1 MDITDVKIL
10 ELLQENSRISIS
22 EISKKVN
29 MSLSAVS
36 ERLKKLE
43 STDII
48 EKYTVILNPQYL
60 GKELSVLMNLC
71 LEQSRGVD
79 EFNEFIKSEPEILEC
94 HYITGEYDVSLKIV
108 TRNTATLEKLM
119 NRIKTYPGIKRSQT
133 NVILSSLKNKCSVSP
148 NVNDNV

>member
-1 MDITDVKIL
+1 MDVTDVKIL
-10 ELLQENSRISIS
+10 ELLQENSRVSIS

-60 GKELSVLMNLC
+60 GKELSVLMNRPFPEDRNEKYPHPGSTDEPDQSLSGHHED
-71 LEQSRGVD
+71 LHQYHSFQSEEQLLRCSSCRLIRT
-79 EFNEFIKSEPEILEC
+79 NCILWP
-94 HYITGEYDVSLKIV
+94 G
-108 TRNTATLEKLM
+108 TRL
-119 NRIKTYPGIKRSQT
+119 
-133 NVILSSLKNKCSVSP
+133 SVSGFFLLTQTLF
-148 NVNDNV
+148 